1 MDELDNYILSALASD
16 SSTSTALLARRFKV
30 ARSTVQ
36 ARIERL
42 KKNGTI
48 AGFTIKLG
56 DVALASRIRATVL
69 LRIEARANASVVQ
82 RIKTVLEVELV
93 HSTSGRFDL
102 ILQVGTQTTHDLDQV
117 LDRIG
122 AIPGVL
128 ASESLIHLSTKFDRS
143 I

>member
-1 MDELDNYILSALASD
+1 MDELDNQILAALASD
-16 SSTSTALLARRFKV
+16 SSTSTALLARRFAV

-42 KKNGTI
+42 KKKGII

-56 DVALASRIRATVL
+56 DVALASRIHTTVL
-69 LRIEARANASVVQ
+69 LRVEAKANASVIQ
-82 RIKTVLEVELV
+82 RIKIVPEVELV

-102 ILQVGTQTTHDLDQV
+102 ILQVATQTTHELDQV

-122 AIPGVL
+122 VIPGVL

-143 I
+143 V

>member
-1 MDELDNYILSALASD
+1 MDELDNQILAALASD

-42 KKNGTI
+42 KKKGVI

-56 DVALASRIRATVL
+56 DVALANRIRATVL
-69 LRIEARANASVVQ
+69 LRVEAKANASVVQ
-82 RIKTVLEVELV
+82 RIKSVPEVEIV

-102 ILQVGTQTTHDLDQV
+102 ILQVATQTTHELDKV

-122 AIPGVL
+122 AIPGVI

-143 I
+143 V